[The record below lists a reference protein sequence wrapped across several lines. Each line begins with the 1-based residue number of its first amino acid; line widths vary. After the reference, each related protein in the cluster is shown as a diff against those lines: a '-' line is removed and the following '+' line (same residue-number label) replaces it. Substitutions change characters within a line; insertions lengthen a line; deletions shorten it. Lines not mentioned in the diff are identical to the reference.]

1 MPSLVPSFPAYTGPH
16 PVGTLDVEIPVSSL
30 PSPCPR
36 PEGAEHILTVQ
47 FRVLYPAPPG
57 TGSKKQGGKRATW
70 LPAPQ
75 REHIAGYT
83 KFAGAGSFVAG
94 AFS

>member
-1 MPSLVPSFPAYTGPH
+1 MPLIPSFPAYTGPH
-16 PVGTLDVEIPVSSL
+16 PVGTLDVEIPISSL
-30 PSPCPR
+30 PSPSAR
-36 PEGAEHILTVQ
+36 PEGADHIHTVQ
-47 FRVLYPAPPG
+47 FRVFYPAPPG
-57 TGSKKQGGKRATW
+57 TGSESKKGGKRATW

-83 KFAGAGSFVAG
+83 RFAGAGSFLAG